1 MDSVTAQQQL
11 ARRQSLADIAFALVL
26 GTVMFL
32 VTAFASDAW
41 SLDDRRVDAWALA
54 LVATAF
60 LALTMRR
67 RWPLTTLGVTTAAA
81 AIYLL
86 ASFPYGPILL
96 AFAVAVYTVV
106 DRLPLAKAGPA
117 VLAAAGV
124 LLTHIFVHPDALG
137 GWLGLLPGSAWAA
150 VPFAIGTTVRTAREA
165 KGAARAESVRQQIY
179 DERLRLA
186 QEVHDVVG
194 HGLAAIQMQA
204 DVALHV
210 DEEQSP
216 KTRSTLEA
224 ISRASSEAFEELQ
237 NTLDVIHQPQVS
249 PRTPSTPGLAEIEGL
264 CDRMETAGVEVALDI
279 SGSID
284 AITQSVGMAAYRV
297 VQESLTN
304 IIRHGAVPS
313 ASVEIMIS
321 DDVMDLKVANPGP
334 VPTTVSDGRG
344 IKGMQRRV
352 SALGG
357 TFHAGATSE
366 GFAVTAQF
374 PIQGSS

>member
-1 MDSVTAQQQL
+1 MTAQQQL
-11 ARRQSLADIAFALVL
+11 ARRQSLADIAVAVVL

-67 RWPLTTLGVTTAAA
+67 RGPLTTLGVTTAAA
-81 AIYLL
+81 ATYLL
-86 ASFPYGPILL
+86 ASYPYGPILL
-96 AFAVAVYTVV
+96 AFAVATYTAAA
-106 DRLPLAKAGPA
+106 RLPLAKAGPA
-117 VLAAAGV
+117 VLVAAGV

-165 KGAARAESVRQQIY
+165 KEAGRAESVRQQLY

-237 NTLDVIHQPQVS
+237 NTLDVIHQPQIS
-249 PRTPSTPGLAEIEGL
+249 SRTPSTPGLADIEAL
-264 CDRMETAGVEVALDI
+264 CDRMEAGGVDVDLRI
-279 SGSID
+279 SGEMG
-284 AITQSVGMAAYRV
+284 AITKAAGLAAYRV

-313 ASVEIMIS
+313 ASVEITIR
-321 DDVMDLKVANPGP
+321 DNVMDLRVANPGP
-334 VPTTVSDGRG
+334 VPTTASGGRG

-357 TFHAGATSE
+357 TFHAGATAE
-366 GFAVTAQF
+366 GFEVTAQF

>member
-1 MDSVTAQQQL
+1 MTAQQQL
-11 ARRQSLADIAFALVL
+11 ARRQSLADIAVAVVL

-32 VTAFASDAW
+32 ITAFASDAW
-41 SLDDRRVDAWALA
+41 SLEDRRVDAWALT

-81 AIYLL
+81 ATYLL
-86 ASFPYGPILL
+86 ASYPYGPILL
-96 AFAVAVYTVV
+96 AFAVATYTAAA
-106 DRLPLAKAGPA
+106 RLPLAKAGPA
-117 VLAAAGV
+117 VLVAAGV

-165 KGAARAESVRQQIY
+165 KEAARAESVRQQLY

-237 NTLDVIHQPQVS
+237 NTLDVIHQPQIS
-249 PRTPSTPGLAEIEGL
+249 SRTPSTPGLADIEAL
-264 CDRMETAGVEVALDI
+264 CDRMEAGGVDVDLRI
-279 SGSID
+279 SGEMG
-284 AITQSVGMAAYRV
+284 AITKAAGLAAYRV

-313 ASVEIMIS
+313 ASVEITIR
-321 DDVMDLKVANPGP
+321 DNVMDLRVANPGP
-334 VPTTVSDGRG
+334 VPTTASGGRG

-357 TFHAGATSE
+357 TFHAGATAE
-366 GFAVTAQF
+366 GFEVTAQF